1 MALTRTFGA
10 SSADKARV
18 NPSTAPFALAMTA
31 WLLKP
36 CCTATV
42 ENKTTAPLFFFS
54 PASTLLMPSAAATNL
69 PRLQTPLAPTRL
81 QTPVST
87 SRGDSSARLSRPITA
102 PISPHSRHLRQPWG
116 PSLPQPPLKESWART
131 RPDLPRTPQPFSQ
144 IRTKPVEQWADTSLL
159 GPSTPRDGTRRRPS
173 KPATRHVQFLSWPGH
188 AGFHVRQRPFY
199 RPPLACRAEARG
211 ELPLSAR
218 LLTSGAAR
226 PTFPTFA
233 RSALSSR

>member
-1 MALTRTFGA
+1 M
-10 SSADKARV
+10 
-18 NPSTAPFALAMTA
+18 
-31 WLLKP
+31 
-36 CCTATV
+36 
-42 ENKTTAPLFFFS
+42 
-54 PASTLLMPSAAATNL
+54 LMDVAATNL

-87 SRGDSSARLSRPITA
+87 SRGDASARLSRPITA

-131 RPDLPRTPQPFSQ
+131 RSDLPRTPQPFSQ